1 MNPELTVDAL
11 GQLIHRYYPVGI
23 EEYDPRY
30 LASEEAQHLK
40 ALLEAHV
47 GGTPAWNAFVQR
59 LREDFANCS
68 IWDMTVPR
76 HDPGYIVRVSLPG
89 FVTGAPLYESV
100 VCLLSKLAPVYAL
113 YASHL
118 KENGPGL
125 PRDHWMRFPP
135 FPAEFQSHEARL
147 AESIESTFGFTRL
160 PEEILCLPV
169 PDLVPWTG
177 RNRLGEARLIDFL
190 FTEYRW

>member
-1 MNPELTVDAL
+1 MELTLDAL
-11 GQLIHRYYPVGI
+11 VNLVHRYYPAGI

-30 LASEEAQHLK
+30 QTSEEAQRLK
-40 ALLEAHV
+40 ALLETHV
-47 GGTPAWNAFVQR
+47 GGIPAWNAFVQR
-59 LREDFANCS
+59 LREEFVTCS

-89 FVTGAPLYESV
+89 FVSSAPLQEGV

-125 PRDHWMRFPP
+125 PRDHWIRFPP
-135 FPAEFQSHEARL
+135 FPPEFQAHEARL
-147 AESIESTFGFTRL
+147 AEFIESTFAFVRL
-160 PEEILCLPV
+160 PEEVLLTPV

-177 RNRLGEARLIDFL
+177 KHGLGQARLMDLL
-190 FTEYRW
+190 FTEYPG